1 MTGFLPEENDIISI
15 QTQELDSSGSP
26 IGELIIL
33 KSWLSSEEQIIK
45 EFYKTFVKERLN
57 PFDFI
62 FVMQNSLFD
71 FRFLINKFK
80 KYNLD
85 IGNPMDFCFSYPIID
100 LKTTLIIANDMKFKG
115 SGLSSMS
122 EKKEDGKMIPEY
134 FKAKEYDKIVEY
146 IIQETESFIKAF
158 QIIIEHNKTLK
169 PKLIEYKELI
179 GNE

>member
-1 MTGFLPEENDIISI
+1 MTGFSPEENDIISI
-15 QTQELDSSGSP
+15 QTQELDSSGNP
-26 IGELIIL
+26 IGKLIIL
-33 KSWLSSEEQIIK
+33 RSWESDEEQIVK
-45 EFYKTFVKERLN
+45 DFYKNFVKEKLN

-71 FRFLINKFK
+71 FRFLISKFK

-100 LKTTLIIANDMKFKG
+100 LRTTLIIANNMQFKG
-115 SGLSSMS
+115 SGLSSMTL
-122 EKKEDGKMIPEY
+122 KKTDGKMIPEY
-134 FKAKEYDKIVEY
+134 FKDKKYNLIEEY

-179 GNE
+179 GN